1 MKKAIFFSTPF
12 KLMLIVLLLSNFSAF
27 AQKTTIWIVN
37 HAETLDKAGELSDT
51 GQLRANDLA
60 KALKHEHIEIIYV
73 TGARASAETAN
84 PLAVKEKILPR
95 VYKDSVEKF
104 AGIIKKNLSGKNIL
118 IVADYKTILP
128 LIAALGSSSPFDSLD
143 EGDYDQ
149 LFSIT
154 IKDSGD
160 VDFAV
165 SYYGK
170 KHHVNAIPQSYILD
184 SFSPGLPGR

>member
-1 MKKAIFFSTPF
+1 MRTPF
-12 KLMLIVLLLSNFSAF
+12 KLLLTVLLLSNFSAF

-37 HAETLDKAGELSDT
+37 HAETVDKTGELSDT
-51 GQLRANDLA
+51 GKLRANDLA
-60 KALKHEHIEIIYV
+60 KALRHEHIEIIYV
-73 TGARASAETAN
+73 TGAGASVQTAN
-84 PLAVKEKILPR
+84 PLAAQEKILPR

-104 AGIIKKNLSGKNIL
+104 ADIIKKNLSGKNIL
-118 IVADYKTILP
+118 IITNYKIILP
-128 LIAALGSSSPFDSLD
+128 LIAAFGADSPFDGFD

-154 IKDSGD
+154 IKSSGD
-160 VDFAV
+160 VEFSV

>member
-1 MKKAIFFSTPF
+1 MKKVIFLSTPF
-12 KLMLIVLLLSNFSAF
+12 KLLSIVLLLSNFSAF

-37 HAETLDKAGELSDT
+37 HAETVDKTGELSDT

-73 TGARASAETAN
+73 TGSRASAETVN
-84 PLAVKEKILPR
+84 PLAIKEKILPR
-95 VYKDSVEKF
+95 VYKDSIEKF
-104 AGIIKKNLSGKNIL
+104 AGKIKKNLNGKNIL
-118 IVADYKTILP
+118 VIADYKTILP
-128 LIAALGSSSPFDSLD
+128 LIAVFGASTPFDGLD

-165 SYYGK
+165 RYYGK
-170 KHHVNAIPQSYILD
+170 KHHVNAIPQRYILD
-184 SFSPGLPGR
+184 NFSPGLPGR